1 MNNNYTNNIAL
12 LLQALSLEILFKD
25 YNNSDLMQELRLQ
38 DEQYLKKIINQNE
51 EILKLLKER
60 SELDGRKVNN
70 KN

>member
-1 MNNNYTNNIAL
+1 MNNNYINNIAL

-25 YNNSDLMQELRLQ
+25 YNNGDLMQELRIQ